1 MTSEGRQESV
11 FGKIAGALALV
22 EPHERRAVMIAFF
35 FHFFLLGTWFAV
47 RPVRE
52 VMGTVWG
59 ADQIAQLWT
68 GTFFGTL
75 LVAPIF
81 GFFASRIKLGKFLP
95 WVYGIIIASLLGFY
109 FLFDTATHDRALAG
123 VFYIWASVFNMLII
137 SVFWSVMADFFS
149 RTQSKRLFG
158 ILAAGGSVG
167 AAIGP
172 LMSAQLVRFVEVHDL
187 LLIGCVGFA
196 IAIALLVMLE
206 KLKAE
211 VADAQPDS
219 QKTKLDHALG
229 GGMLAGFKTLFG
241 SPYLLLIACFITLI
255 TWVST
260 FLYVQQVDLIAQ
272 AFPSREARLQAFAY
286 LDAVVNVSTILLQV
300 FGTAR
305 LAKRFGVTG
314 MLIINPIVMIFA
326 FTAIALSP
334 VLAVLLGVQLFRR
347 VAEYAFT
354 RPGREMLWSPV
365 GQESK
370 YKAKNVIDTVV
381 YRGGD
386 LSSVWL
392 ENGLRAAGMN
402 AGMIAL
408 VGVVIAAV
416 WGLVAVVLGRRYER
430 IVLASPESAAK
441 AARPATA
448 D

>member
-1 MTSEGRQESV
+1 MSSEGRQEST
-11 FGKIAGALALV
+11 FGKIFGALALV
-22 EPHERRAVMIAFF
+22 EPQERRAVLIAFF

-68 GTFFGTL
+68 GTFLGTL
-75 LVAPIF
+75 VVAPLY
-81 GFFASRIKLGKFLP
+81 GFLASRLKLARFLP
-95 WVYGIIIASLLGFY
+95 FVYGIIIASLLLFY
-109 FLFDTATHDRALAG
+109 FLFETATHDRMLAG
-123 VFYIWASVFNMLII
+123 IFYIWASVFNMLII

-149 RTQSKRLFG
+149 RSQSKRLFG

-167 AAIGP
+167 AALGP
-172 LMSAQLVRFVEVHDL
+172 LLSAQLSRLVEVHDL
-187 LLIGCVGFA
+187 LLIGCFGFA
-196 IAIALLVMLE
+196 IAIVLLLMLE
-206 KLKAE
+206 REKNRVASAE
-211 VADAQPDS
+211 TDNA
-219 QKTKLDHALG
+219 KTSLNHALG
-229 GGMLAGFKTLFG
+229 GGIFAGFKTLFS
-241 SPYLLLIACFITLI
+241 SPYLLMIAAFITLI

-286 LDAVVNVSTILLQV
+286 LDAVVNVSTILLQL
-300 FGTAR
+300 FGTSR

-314 MLIINPIVMIFA
+314 MLIINPIVMVFA

-354 RPGREMLWSPV
+354 RPGREMLWAPV
-365 GQESK
+365 DQESK

-392 ENGLRAAGMN
+392 ENGLRAAGLHT
-402 AGMIAL
+402 AMIAL
-408 VGVVIAAV
+408 VGVAIAAV
-416 WGLVAVVLGRRYER
+416 WGLVAVLLGRRYER
-430 IVLASPESAAK
+430 IVLTSEGAAVPP
-441 AARPATA
+441 RPAVA